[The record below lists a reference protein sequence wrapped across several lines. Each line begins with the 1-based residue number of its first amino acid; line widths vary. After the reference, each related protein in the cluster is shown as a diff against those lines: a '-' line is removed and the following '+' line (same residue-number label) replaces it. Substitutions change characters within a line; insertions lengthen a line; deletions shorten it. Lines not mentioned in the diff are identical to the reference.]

1 MLYKHINE
9 DQRKLIDFFFN
20 VEKLSISEIAL
31 KLEKSKSTISRE
43 IRRNSYVWGYN
54 SETATNKYIWRRR
67 HKHFGSLNKYKD
79 FTQLFLKYYD
89 KRFHGVEATCHK
101 IKTNHP
107 NVKCPSARQVFRWIN
122 WRGWKIRKKDR
133 LRPYICHPR
142 KRKIG
147 IFSIFKNKRVLPIWT
162 RPKSI
167 DLRCEYGHW
176 EVDLIVGKQESGYW
190 NLLTFV
196 ERMTREIHII
206 KLRSKN
212 PMKLNGELYKLI
224 KQRKLVVKSIT
235 CDNGL
240 EFAKIGLLAN
250 WLDCMIYFC
259 EPYASYQRGSNENA
273 NGLVR
278 RLYKKGTDFTNLTIN
293 DIMSLEKYI
302 NEMPR
307 KMFDWKSS
315 SEIKALL

>member
-1 MLYKHINE
+1 M
-9 DQRKLIDFFFN
+9 
-20 VEKLSISEIAL
+20 
-31 KLEKSKSTISRE
+31 
-43 IRRNSYVWGYN
+43 
-54 SETATNKYIWRRR
+54 
-67 HKHFGSLNKYKD
+67 
-79 FTQLFLKYYD
+79 FLKYYD